1 MSIVPFSGHRP
12 SLYSRDTLN
21 TVVSAGRTLRKFYD
35 WYSSLPASSSDTRVG
50 MPSGRKSG
58 RRVKGSAN
66 TISSSGIGSDLA
78 VNPPSQRIP
87 RGVPKQVS
95 NQVVWDVVK
104 VDSIINALSTGV
116 VETNYSFSLQTIHP
130 QAAQWIALFDQ
141 WCIPQV
147 EIQFRSEQA
156 PGASSSPA
164 QLYTALDFDS
174 VGNISTV
181 AAIEDFATC
190 HVKSM
195 FPQSTER
202 RAIRPCNKVSAQ
214 QISAANVN
222 GAMDRAWCDSAAG
235 STQWLG
241 IRSIVGTTT
250 TAYSISVTVNVWFA
264 FRNQI

>member
-12 SLYSRDTLN
+12 SLYSRDTFN

-35 WYSSLPASSSDTRVG
+35 WYNSISSDTRVG
-50 MPSGRKSG
+50 MPSRQKSG
-58 RRVKGSAN
+58 RRVRGSAN
-66 TISSSGIGSDLA
+66 TIRSTGIAADLA

-87 RGVPKQVS
+87 NGVPKQVS

-104 VDSIINALSTGV
+104 VDSIINALSTGI
-116 VETNYSFSLQTIHP
+116 VETNFSFSLQTIHP

-147 EIQFRSEQA
+147 EVEFRSEQA
-156 PGASSSPA
+156 PGATAGPA

-174 VGNISTV
+174 VGSLGSV

-195 FPQSTER
+195 FPQASER
-202 RAIRPCNKVSAQ
+202 RAIRPTNKLSVQ
-214 QISAANVN
+214 QTTGPNVN
-222 GAMDRAWCDSAAG
+222 GNLDRAWCDSAVA

-250 TAYSISVTVNVWFA
+250 SAYSISVTVNVWFA

>member
-1 MSIVPFSGHRP
+1 VKS
-12 SLYSRDTLN
+12 LN
-21 TVVSAGRTLRKFYD
+21 TV
-35 WYSSLPASSSDTRVG
+35 
-50 MPSGRKSG
+50 
-58 RRVKGSAN
+58 
-66 TISSSGIGSDLA
+66 SSSGIAADLA
-78 VNPPSQRIP
+78 TNPPSQRIP
-87 RGVPKQVS
+87 QRVPKQVS
-95 NQVVWDVVK
+95 NQEVWDVVK

-130 QAAQWIALFDQ
+130 QAANYIAIYDQ

-147 EIQFRSEQA
+147 EIQWRSEQS
-156 PGASSSPA
+156 PGALSSPA

-195 FPQSTER
+195 YPQATER
-202 RAIRPCNKVSAQ
+202 RAVRPCNKISSQ

-222 GAMDRAWCDSAAG
+222 GIMDRAWCDSAAG

-250 TAYSISVTVNVWFA
+250 TAYSISVTVNVWFC